1 MIITIVIITTNI
13 ITIITINITTIIT
26 TVIIT
31 TIITITTTIITIT
44 IPPSSSPPPPLAL
57 AQEETPTGASIDHDR
72 GEGKAPLTRV
82 PEQKESHCSSTIQ
95 NLQSLHPFT
104 DASKSD
110 ALLPTGTED
119 YNYIRIR
126 QSNSRKTLTTV
137 QGFADD
143 YNKKKLVKMF
153 KEKFA
158 CNGTVMEHSECGEL
172 IQPRGDQ
179 QKNMSQF
186 LTETGLTED
195 DQWKAHGF

>member
-1 MIITIVIITTNI
+1 MASGRITLKLKDSEKSPTLPTTGC
-13 ITIITINITTIIT
+13 
-26 TVIIT
+26 
-31 TIITITTTIITIT
+31 
-44 IPPSSSPPPPLAL
+44 PSSPLPAFSCHHLLLAL
-57 AQEETPTGASIDHDR
+57 PT
-72 GEGKAPLTRV
+72 
-82 PEQKESHCSSTIQ
+82 EQKESHCSSTIQ

-158 CNGTVMEHSECGEL
+158 CNGTVMEHPECGEL